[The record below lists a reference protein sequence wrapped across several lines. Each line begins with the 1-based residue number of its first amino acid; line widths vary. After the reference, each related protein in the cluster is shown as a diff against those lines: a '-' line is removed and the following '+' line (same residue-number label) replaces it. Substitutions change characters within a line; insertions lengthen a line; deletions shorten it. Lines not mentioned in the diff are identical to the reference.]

1 MAVGIIIGGAF
12 GKIVSSVVADVIM
25 PLIGLLVGGVDFTK
39 LSITLKEKTPAVT
52 EVVDGVTKVIT
63 PEKPEVLLK
72 YGNFLQTTF
81 DFLIVAF
88 SIFIFIKLINTA
100 KAKLEKANKAAE
112 EAAAAEAPAPAPD
125 PQIVLLTEIRD
136 LLKK

>member
-1 MAVGIIIGGAF
+1 MRA
-12 GKIVSSVVADVIM
+12 
-25 PLIGLLVGGVDFTK
+25 
-39 LSITLKEKTPAVT
+39 
-52 EVVDGVTKVIT
+52 
-63 PEKPEVLLK
+63 VLLK

-88 SIFIFIKLINTA
+88 SIFLFIKIINTA
-100 KAKLEKANKAAE
+100 KERLEKATKAAE
-112 EAAAAEAPAPAPD
+112 EAAAAAAEPAPEPAPD